1 MAKQATETDKR
12 EAKPAETAT
21 AGQAETASAAPKAD
35 KANAAEKVMPKTR
48 PQPATRAKMV
58 DAKLRTRHCR
68 GGVCKEKGETMRM
81 TAGEYE
87 RLKQYG
93 RVE

>member
-12 EAKPAETAT
+12 EAQAPAETAT
-21 AGQAETASAAPKAD
+21 AGQAETASAVPKAAETPRPKD
-35 KANAAEKVMPKTR
+35 KTT
-48 PQPATRAKMV
+48 PATTARMV
-58 DAKLRTRHCR
+58 EAKLRTRHCR
-68 GGVCKEKGETMRM
+68 GGICKEKGEIMPM
-81 TAGEYE
+81 TQGEYE

>member
-1 MAKQATETDKR
+1 MAKQAPETDKR
-12 EAKPAETAT
+12 EAAAPAETAT

-35 KANAAEKVMPKTR
+35 KATPKPRTN
-48 PQPATRAKMV
+48 PAIKGRMV
-58 DAKLRTRHCR
+58 EAKLRARHCR
-68 GGVCKEKGETMRM
+68 GGICKEKGQTMRM

-87 RLKQYG
+87 RLKRHG

>member
-12 EAKPAETAT
+12 EAQAPAETAT
-21 AGQAETASAAPKAD
+21 AGQAETASATPKATETPRPKD
-35 KANAAEKVMPKTR
+35 KTT
-48 PQPATRAKMV
+48 PATTARMV
-58 DAKLRTRHCR
+58 EAKLRTRHCR
-68 GGVCKEKGETMRM
+68 GGICKEKGQTMRM
-81 TAGEYE
+81 TQGEYE

>member
-12 EAKPAETAT
+12 EAAGAAETAT
-21 AGQAETASAAPKAD
+21 AGQAETASAPKAD
-35 KANAAEKVMPKTR
+35 AKPTPKAQST
-48 PQPATRAKMV
+48 PATKGRMV
-58 DAKLRTRHCR
+58 DAKLRARHCR
-68 GGVCKEKGETMRM
+68 GGICKEKGETMRM

-87 RLKQYG
+87 RLKRHG

>member
-12 EAKPAETAT
+12 EAQAPAETAA
-21 AGQAETASAAPKAD
+21 AGQAETASAAPKAETPRPKD
-35 KANAAEKVMPKTR
+35 KTT
-48 PQPATRAKMV
+48 PATTARMV
-58 DAKLRTRHCR
+58 EAKLRTRHCR
-68 GGVCKEKGETMRM
+68 GGICKEKGQTMPM
-81 TAGEYE
+81 TQGEYE